1 MNDEEYL
8 KAIAKAD
15 EDLTSLVDRIKNKKY
30 QDNDTLWVG
39 ADIAIDEKAPPKS
52 TDWWPPQDDYV
63 VTPFCLELS
72 WLFMELRDIFFDAS
86 LIDFSN
92 KIEFFGCLA
101 DAAIRYMST
110 VDDGIGNTED
120 LLMSTH
126 KEAKSILKEMLS
138 SYKHGE

>member
-1 MNDEEYL
+1 MNNEEYL

-92 KIEFFGCLA
+92 KIEFFGFLA
-101 DAAIRYMST
+101 DAAIKYMSNALK
-110 VDDGIGNTED
+110 NT
-120 LLMSTH
+120 SP
-126 KEAKSILKEMLS
+126 I
-138 SYKHGE
+138 